1 MRSWGIYPIFDL
13 APRYTSTGHKTFG
26 MSAAKYDLII
36 SEGAGLSLSLVYK
49 DNAGTVID
57 ISAKTPRIRITD
69 NVYDETTDTFNG
81 TLTTDGTDGAF
92 TITVSSADIDA
103 LGFRDGRFII
113 DLVEGTTSIQL
124 VYGKLKV
131 KELKY

>member
-1 MRSWGIYPIFDL
+1 
-13 APRYTSTGHKTFG
+13 

-49 DNAGTVID
+49 DNAGVVID

-69 NVYDETTDTFNG
+69 NVYDDTTDTFTG
-81 TLTTDGTDGAF
+81 ALTTDGTDGAF

-113 DLVEGTTSIQL
+113 DLLEGDTSIQL